1 MHQAEAKMMARARKS
16 LWWPFITNDVAN
28 MALTCRPCQEYKPSN
43 RAEPLRAHEKATYPF
58 QFVHMDLGEVNGKYF
73 LIAVDQFSSFP
84 QIYECGKT
92 AKTSQVIS
100 FTINLF
106 ENFSVP
112 MTIYSDGG
120 PQFKE
125 NGEFDKFCQDWGIE
139 HVTSSPYMSRSN
151 GVAEEAVKEMKKII
165 RANIS
170 PLGVLNRPS
179 TVAGLMMFRNTPRS
193 PTDLSPAQLI
203 FGQDIR
209 DSLPITRASLTPE
222 HRFAVEERLHTVR
235 KEKTNGKKE
244 MELLQ
249 QGQKVFVQNPSSKR
263 WTSTAT
269 IVKFG
274 ANNREYIIRN
284 DDTGKEYRRNR
295 RFLKPQRVT
304 PVTPPRQPVPAP
316 ELRPLTEVKQVPSEP
331 SVPRVIPAGPEMAI
345 NNRPQRQKKPIVRF
359 QAGHNKY
366 YEPAQIIED

>member
-1 MHQAEAKMMARARKS
+1 
-16 LWWPFITNDVAN
+16 
-28 MALTCRPCQEYKPSN
+28 
-43 RAEPLRAHEKATYPF
+43 
-58 QFVHMDLGEVNGKYF
+58 
-73 LIAVDQFSSFP
+73 
-84 QIYECGKT
+84 
-92 AKTSQVIS
+92 
-100 FTINLF
+100 
-106 ENFSVP
+106 
-112 MTIYSDGG
+112 
-120 PQFKE
+120 
-125 NGEFDKFCQDWGIE
+125 
-139 HVTSSPYMSRSN
+139 MSRSN

-170 PLGVLNRPS
+170 PIGVLNRPS